1 MDVDGVAPGVLAEDC
16 DRAGAEPEL
25 AEQSADRGRLA
36 GAVGAQEAVDLTGA
50 DGQVQS
56 VQGGDGA
63 ETFDE

>member
-1 MDVDGVAPGVLAEDC
+1 VDVDGVAPGVLAEDR
-16 DRAGAEPEL
+16 DRARVEPEL
-25 AEQSADRGRLA
+25 AEQCADRGRLA

-63 ETFDE
+63 EALDE